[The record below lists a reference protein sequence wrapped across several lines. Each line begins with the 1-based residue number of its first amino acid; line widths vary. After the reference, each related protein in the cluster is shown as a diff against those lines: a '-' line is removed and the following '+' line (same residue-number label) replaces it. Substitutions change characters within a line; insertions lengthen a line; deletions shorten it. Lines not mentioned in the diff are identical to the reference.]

1 MSTLTPRMTEVLRTV
16 RAAGPNGARRSNWNG
31 ATLNALRRAGRVEFF
46 KPGDGY
52 EWVRAVNDTP
62 APAPLAA
69 AEPIA
74 PQHSDRPAQLD
85 LFGQPAPELA
95 AKPNQGSL
103 FATPAPAAKPA
114 PLAAELHTDTLPLDS
129 TYRTTGLIEDMT
141 DVELTTTYRLER
153 DSDARAR
160 YIDIDTANVPGTTRV
175 ARRELARLDR
185 RLAIMRRVA
194 GERRLDLR
202 TPAEVAAGAARDA
215 AIAARGDADAAALRE
230 SERVTADLI
239 AATDVTPVRQTWAE
253 AGRPTRVL
261 WFGRDLTP
269 NARPLVVTLNERGNR
284 LYDERTGQQVAH
296 YGSDCPQW
304 YAPAPRAAVIDTRP
318 VVIVPCGGR
327 KLDHAAPAGDLYVGS
342 YHRQTRKAATAIA
355 ERTGARVLILSALH
369 GLVELGTVLEPYDL
383 RMGQPGSVTAA
394 RVAGQAAALGIAA
407 AVVTVI
413 AGRAYADVVTAV
425 WPHAVRVLDGTS
437 GMPHQMARMAEV
449 ARGEWAPA
457 APTAAA
463 AVPALFGAE
472 LAARPAA

>member
-31 ATLNALRRAGRVEFF
+31 ATLNALRRANRVEFF

-69 AEPIA
+69 TEPAA

-141 DVELTTTYRLER
+141 DAELTTTYRLER
-153 DSDARAR
+153 DSTARAR

-202 TPAEVAAGAARDA
+202 TPAG
-215 AIAARGDADAAALRE
+215 IAADAARVADDKARTAAAAADLRE
-230 SERVTADLI
+230 SERTTADLI
-239 AATDVTPVRQTWAE
+239 TAAGTTPAPARQTWHA
-253 AGRPTRVL
+253 AGRPAAALYYGRGATPAPRPVL
-261 WFGRDLTP
+261 
-269 NARPLVVTLNERGNR
+269 VTVNDRGNR
-284 LYDERTGQQVAH
+284 VYDARTGTQIAH
-296 YGSDCPQW
+296 YASAVPMW
-304 YAPAPRAAVIDTRP
+304 LAPAPAAAAPAPAP

-342 YHRQTRKAATAIA
+342 YHRQTRKAATAVA

-437 GMPHQMARMAEV
+437 GMPHQMARMTEV
-449 ARGEWAPA
+449 ARGEWA

-472 LAARPAA
+472 LVAA